1 MNANRSK
8 TQKIKNVVD
17 MSGTAFAAHL
27 QASTNTFMNFLN
39 QQAGEA
45 YKRPWHKLEKGLRL
59 NRLQKFVDEEAEKYD
74 LVDIEKLNLK
84 QQIQKAHD
92 KKMLTSKNAVV
103 YDQDE
108 QKIKE
113 IKGLVMHT
121 NAEGLRSFQVLEKRN
136 AVTLRKKEKASAS
149 AAASSTQE
157 ESTLKQ

>member
-8 TQKIKNVVD
+8 TQKIKNVID

-59 NRLQKFVDEEAEKYD
+59 NRLQKFVDEEAEK
-74 LVDIEKLNLK
+74 LVLLDSEKLNLK

-121 NAEGLRSFQVLEKRN
+121 NAEGVRTFQVLEKRN
-136 AVTLRKKEKASAS
+136 AVTLRKKPNT
-149 AAASSTQE
+149 STSTAQE
-157 ESTLKQ
+157 DNILKQ

>member
-8 TQKIKNVVD
+8 TQKIKNVID
-17 MSGTAFAAHL
+17 MSGSAFAAHL

-59 NRLQKFVDEEAEKYD
+59 NRLQKFVDEEAEK
-74 LVDIEKLNLK
+74 LNLQETEKLNLK
-84 QQIQKAHD
+84 QQIQKAHE

-121 NAEGLRSFQVLEKRN
+121 NAEGLRTFQVLEKRN
-136 AVTLRKKEKASAS
+136 AVTLRKKPTTSNS
-149 AAASSTQE
+149 NQQD

>member
-8 TQKIKNVVD
+8 TQKIKNVID

-59 NRLQKFVDEEAEKYD
+59 NRLQKFVDEEAEK
-74 LVDIEKLNLK
+74 LNLGELEKLNLK

-121 NAEGLRSFQVLEKRN
+121 NAEGVRTFQVLEKRN
-136 AVTLRKKEKASAS
+136 AVTLRKKPTTAN
-149 AAASSTQE
+149 SSTQE
-157 ESTLKQ
+157 EATLKQ

>member
-8 TQKIKNVVD
+8 TQKIKNVTD
-17 MSGTAFAAHL
+17 MSGSAFAAHL

-59 NRLQKFVDEEAEKYD
+59 NRLQKCVDEEAEK
-74 LVDIEKLNLK
+74 LNLLEFEKLNLK
-84 QQIQKAHD
+84 QQIQKAND

-103 YDQDE
+103 YDMDE
-108 QKIKE
+108 QLIKE

-121 NAEGLRSFQVLEKRN
+121 NAEGIRTFQVLEKRN
-136 AVTLRKKEKASAS
+136 ASTLRKKQTPSNQANQTNQDEPI
-149 AAASSTQE
+149 
-157 ESTLKQ
+157 LKQ

>member
-8 TQKIKNVVD
+8 TQKIKNVID

-59 NRLQKFVDEEAEKYD
+59 NRLQKFVDEEAEK
-74 LVDIEKLNLK
+74 LNLGELEKLNLK

-121 NAEGLRSFQVLEKRN
+121 NAEGVRTFQVLEKRN
-136 AVTLRKKEKASAS
+136 AVTLRKKPT
-149 AAASSTQE
+149 AANSSTQE
-157 ESTLKQ
+157 EATLKQ